1 MLYYFIKLRGGSM
14 SKPIS
19 ENKRNMILNGS
30 LPQAILMLAVPVMIN
45 SFIQS
50 MYNLTDTFWLGR
62 IGTENQSAI
71 TLVSPFQN
79 ILTSFGNG
87 ITTAG
92 AILISQYLGA
102 RKDEQAAKMANHICL
117 ISLGFS
123 IICALLCFLISPS
136 LVTWLGA
143 VGNVYVYGLTY
154 LRIVVLDLPFLFMI
168 NLFTAV
174 KQAQGDTV
182 KPMLLNLLGIVINLI
197 LDPLFLIVFH
207 WGIGGAAFAT
217 LTAKIP
223 CALIGFIILKKPGQ
237 LIRISFKN
245 FAFDKKMI
253 SSIIKIGLP
262 TAIGGSTMQL
272 GTLLMT
278 RNVNVYGYIATS
290 AYGIGNKI
298 NSLITMPASGIGS
311 AVSTIVGQNIGAG
324 NRKRADKAFHYS
336 LRICAVFLLILGFI
350 LSRRPVSQAMVSFFS
365 SDAKVIP
372 LAADYLSIIAFWCW
386 TNAFYNVSQG
396 LFQGCGHT
404 FITMLVDASR
414 IWIFRLLTLFICANI
429 FHLGVVS
436 IWYSVVISNGTSA
449 LILYILYWT
458 GIWKKG
464 YADLR

>member
-1 MLYYFIKLRGGSM
+1 MLYYFIKLQGGSM

-182 KPMLLNLLGIVINLI
+182 KPMLLNLLGIMINLI

-207 WGIGGAAFAT
+207 FGIGGAAFAT
-217 LTAKIP
+217 LIAKIP
-223 CALIGFIILKKPGQ
+223 CALIGLILLTKSNQ

-245 FAFDKKMI
+245 FVFDQKMI
-253 SSIIKIGLP
+253 RAIIKIGLP

-272 GTLLMT
+272 GTLIMT

-298 NSLITMPASGIGS
+298 NSLITMPASGVGS
-311 AVSTIVGQNIGAG
+311 AVSTIVGQNMGAG
-324 NRKRADKAFHYS
+324 NTERAKKTFHYS
-336 LRICAVFLLILGFI
+336 LKMCTLFLLILGFI
-350 LSRRPVSQAMVSFFS
+350 FSRRPVSQTMVSFFS
-365 SDAKVIP
+365 TDAKVIP
-372 LAADYLSIIAFWCW
+372 LAADYLSIIAFWCF

-404 FITMLVDASR
+404 LITMLVDASR
-414 IWIFRLLTLFICANI
+414 IWLFRLLSLWICANV
-429 FHLGVVS
+429 FHMGVASV
-436 IWYSVVISNGTSA
+436 WYSVVISNGTSA
-449 LILYILYWT
+449 IILYLLYWT

-464 YADLR
+464 YADPL

>member
-1 MLYYFIKLRGGSM
+1 MPKQ
-14 SKPIS
+14 IS
-19 ENKRNMILNGS
+19 ENKRNMILNGNLS
-30 LPQAILMLAVPVMIN
+30 QAILMLAVPVMIN

-79 ILTSFGNG
+79 ILNSFGSG

-102 RKDEQAAKMANHICL
+102 RKDEQANKMANHIC
-117 ISLGFS
+117 ITSLGFS
-123 IICALLCFLISPS
+123 LICALLCWLIAPA

-143 VGNVYVYGLTY
+143 RGVVYEYGLTY
-154 LRIVVLDLPFLFMI
+154 LRIVVLDMPFLFMI

-182 KPMLLNLLGIVINLI
+182 KPMLLNLLGIMINLI

-207 WGIGGAAFAT
+207 FGIGGAAFAT
-217 LTAKIP
+217 LIAKIP
-223 CALIGFIILKKPGQ
+223 CALIGLILLTKSDQ

-245 FAFDKKMI
+245 FVFDQKMI
-253 SSIIKIGLP
+253 RAIIKIGLP

-272 GTLLMT
+272 GTLIMT

-290 AYGIGNKI
+290 AYGIGNKS
-298 NSLITMPASGIGS
+298 NSLITMPASGVGS
-311 AVSTIVGQNIGAG
+311 AVSTIVGQNMGAG
-324 NRKRADKAFHYS
+324 NTERAKKTFHYS
-336 LRICAVFLLILGFI
+336 LKMCTLFLLILGFI
-350 LSRRPVSQAMVSFFS
+350 FSRRPVSQTMVSFFS
-365 SDAKVIP
+365 TDAKVIP
-372 LAADYLSIIAFWCW
+372 LAADYLSIIAFWCF

-404 FITMLVDASR
+404 LITMLVDASR
-414 IWIFRLLTLFICANI
+414 IWIFRLLSLWICANV
-429 FHLGVVS
+429 FHMGVASV
-436 IWYSVVISNGTSA
+436 WYSVVISNGTSA
-449 LILYILYWT
+449 IILYLLYWT

-464 YADLR
+464 YADPL

>member
-1 MLYYFIKLRGGSM
+1 MPKQ
-14 SKPIS
+14 IS
-19 ENKRNMILNGS
+19 ENKRNMILNGNLS
-30 LPQAILMLAVPVMIN
+30 QAILMLAVPVMIN

-79 ILTSFGNG
+79 ILNSFGSG

-102 RKDEQAAKMANHICL
+102 RKDEQANKMANHIC
-117 ISLGFS
+117 ITSLGFS
-123 IICALLCFLISPS
+123 LICALLCWLISPA

-143 VGNVYVYGLTY
+143 RGVVYEYGLTY
-154 LRIVVLDLPFLFMI
+154 LRIVVLDMPFLFMI

-182 KPMLLNLLGIVINLI
+182 KPMLLNLLGIMINLI

-207 WGIGGAAFAT
+207 FGIGGAAFAT
-217 LTAKIP
+217 LIAKIP
-223 CALIGFIILKKPGQ
+223 CALIGLILLTKSNQ

-245 FAFDKKMI
+245 FVFDQKMI
-253 SSIIKIGLP
+253 RAIIKIGLP

-272 GTLLMT
+272 GTLIMT

-311 AVSTIVGQNIGAG
+311 AISTIVGQNFGA
-324 NRKRADKAFHYS
+324 NNLKRVNKSYHIA
-336 LRICAVFLLILGFI
+336 LRIGAVFLFVFGTI
-350 LSRRPVSQAMVSFFS
+350 LSRPFIAEPIVRFFT
-365 SDAKVIP
+365 SDENVVP
-372 LAADYLSIIAFWCW
+372 LATQFLSIMAMCCW
-386 TNAFYNVSQG
+386 TNAFYNVTQG
-396 LFQGCGHT
+396 LFQGSGHT
-404 FITMLVDASR
+404 LITMLVDATR
-414 IWIFRLLTLFICANI
+414 IWIFRFLTLWVCSSILKMGVESVWYAV
-429 FHLGVVS
+429 VVS
-436 IWYSVVISNGTSA
+436 NATSA
-449 LILYILYWT
+449 LIPYILYWT
-458 GIWKKG
+458 GIWKK
-464 YADLR
+464 RTIKIE

>member
-1 MLYYFIKLRGGSM
+1 
-14 SKPIS
+14 
-19 ENKRNMILNGS
+19 
-30 LPQAILMLAVPVMIN
+30 
-45 SFIQS
+45 
-50 MYNLTDTFWLGR
+50 
-62 IGTENQSAI
+62 
-71 TLVSPFQN
+71 
-79 ILTSFGNG
+79 
-87 ITTAG
+87 
-92 AILISQYLGA
+92 
-102 RKDEQAAKMANHICL
+102 
-117 ISLGFS
+117 
-123 IICALLCFLISPS
+123 
-136 LVTWLGA
+136 
-143 VGNVYVYGLTY
+143 
-154 LRIVVLDLPFLFMI
+154 
-168 NLFTAV
+168 
-174 KQAQGDTV
+174 
-182 KPMLLNLLGIVINLI
+182 
-197 LDPLFLIVFH
+197 
-207 WGIGGAAFAT
+207 
-217 LTAKIP
+217 
-223 CALIGFIILKKPGQ
+223 
-237 LIRISFKN
+237 
-245 FAFDKKMI
+245 MI

-350 LSRRPVSQAMVSFFS
+350 LSRRPVSQAMVSFFT

-429 FHLGVVS
+429 FHLGVAS